1 MEKTIKVGER
11 YIKMRSSALI
21 PRLYRFKFGRD
32 MVQDMTAIQ
41 KAWKK
46 VKDLSN
52 DATDEEKKEAQLSVL
67 DLTIFENVA
76 YLFAKHADPSI
87 PDSPEEWLDGFDMFS
102 IYEVL
107 PQILDLWQV
116 SARTTSTPKKK
127 RGKPHGRAMG
137 HSLCSGAQN

>member
-52 DATDEEKKEAQLSVL
+52 DATDEEKKRSTAVC
-67 DLTIFENVA
+67 FR
-76 YLFAKHADPSI
+76 
-87 PDSPEEWLDGFDMFS
+87 FDDF
-102 IYEVL
+102 
-107 PQILDLWQV
+107 
-116 SARTTSTPKKK
+116 
-127 RGKPHGRAMG
+127 
-137 HSLCSGAQN
+137 

>member
-11 YIKMRSSALI
+11 YIKMRASALI

-76 YLFAKHADPSI
+76 YLVAKHADPSI

-102 IYEVL
+102 IYEVF

-116 SARTTSTPKKK
+116 SARTTSTQKKK

-137 HSLCSGAQN
+137 RSLCSGAQN